1 MMPLP
6 ISEDHIRPMPS
17 TDARREKVVAA
28 LKARGG
34 SAECG
39 ELAADT
45 GLSSSTVRNALR
57 RLEWTKDVV
66 REGGGKSTKHN
77 RAVFRLVAP

>member
-6 ISEDHIRPMPS
+6 ITEDHIRPMPR
-17 TDARREKVVAA
+17 TDARREIVVAA

-39 ELAADT
+39 ELASDT

-66 REGGGKSTKHN
+66 REGGGKSTKHH
-77 RAVFRLVAP
+77 RAVFRLVEP

>member
-1 MMPLP
+1 MPLP
-6 ISEDHIRPMPS
+6 ISDDHIRPMPR
-17 TDARREKVVAA
+17 TDARRDAVVAA

-34 SAECG
+34 KAECG

-45 GLSSSTVRNALR
+45 GMSASTVRNALR
-57 RLEWTKDVV
+57 RLEWTKDVI
-66 REGGGKSTKHN
+66 REGGGKSTKQN